1 MTPALICDDEPL
13 MRANLREHLQRLW
26 PGLRI
31 VAEADN
37 GADALRLSGEH
48 RPDGA
53 SLDIQMP
60 GLTGLQ
66 VATLIDPATQV
77 VFVTAYEQ
85 HALEA
90 FEAHAVDYLLK
101 PLDPA
106 RLAKLV
112 TRLQRQPA
120 QHGQPGLEQM
130 HQQMQ
135 AMLRQ
140 LAVRADPPATPPLD
154 WLQVDQGRQVRML
167 HVDDVKYFESD
178 SKYTRVVADDCDG
191 LIRLSLKELLNSLDP
206 QAFVQVHRSVV
217 VNRRFVHSV
226 HRRGEQMELQ
236 IQGRD
241 ERVRVSESN
250 QSLFRAM

>member
-1 MTPALICDDEPL
+1 MEARFIINDGQHRRAAIIEALK
-13 MRANLREHLQRLW
+13 Q
-26 PGLRI
+26 
-31 VAEADN
+31 
-37 GADALRLSGEH
+37 
-48 RPDGA
+48 RPDLDHETIA
-53 SLDIQMP
+53 VVFFLDIGLDRCQQMFADLNRHAIRP
-60 GLTGLQ
+60 SRSLGLLY
-66 VATLIDPATQV
+66 D
-77 VFVTAYEQ
+77 
-85 HALEA
+85 HRN
-90 FEAHAVDYLLK
+90 DK
-101 PLDPA
+101 A

-112 TRLQRQPA
+112 TRLQRHAA
-120 QHGQPGLEQM
+120 QHGAAALPAMQEQV
-130 HQQMQ
+130 Q

-140 LAVRADPPATPPLD
+140 LAVRAEPPAAPALD

-167 HVDDVKYFESD
+167 HVDDVMYFESD
-178 SKYTRVVADDCDG
+178 SKYTRVVAEDCDG

-206 QAFVQVHRSVV
+206 QAFVQVHRSVI